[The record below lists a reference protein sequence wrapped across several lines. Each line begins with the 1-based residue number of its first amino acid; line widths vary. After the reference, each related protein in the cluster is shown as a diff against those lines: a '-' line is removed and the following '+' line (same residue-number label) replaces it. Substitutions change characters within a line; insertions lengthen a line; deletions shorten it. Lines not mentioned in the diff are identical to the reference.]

1 MSAFLDSMLVRAK
14 GDLQTIVLPEG
25 DDERTLQAAE
35 RILAEGVANLVILG
49 DAAAIEASP
58 YALDGARIVDV
69 RTAAER
75 AEFAAA
81 LYELRRHKGL
91 TPEQAEAQFGFLIQ
105 ALEHGAPPH
114 GGLAFG
120 LDRLVMLLSG
130 ASSIRDV
137 IAFPKTQKATCLM
150 TEAPSTVSAR
160 QLRELGLRLRET
172 DKEAAKPAEN
182 AQA

>member
-1 MSAFLDSMLVRAK
+1 MAMHHPFTMPRAEDLDKVESDPGSVRALAY
-14 GDLQTIVLPEG
+14 DMVLNGNEVG
-25 DDERTLQAAE
+25 GGSIRIHSAEVQRHMFQA
-35 RILAEGVANLVILG
+35 LG
-49 DAAAIEASP
+49 
-58 YALDGARIVDV
+58 
-69 RTAAER
+69 
-75 AEFAAA
+75 F
-81 LYELRRHKGL
+81 